1 MENNRAE
8 ERSPILIAAG
18 IGALI
23 ITLLIV
29 LGLIARQNIPIEA
42 SSVINGESAST
53 QPEDAAA
60 AAPTEA
66 ANSAE
71 PTVADST
78 SDGNQDAAAADA
90 VAGSPLSHDELV
102 VAFATGGCSGCHT
115 IPGIQA
121 AAGQIGP
128 NLAGIGTAAAT
139 RIEGLSAEEY
149 IRQSM
154 QDPEAFIAP
163 ECPTGP
169 CPTGV
174 MLPNYASVLSQ
185 SQFDGIVTY
194 LLTLT
199 DEPQNAAA
207 PATEATPAEASAA
220 TDTPAAAAQAS
231 EAEATP
237 TVEAPVAEAPA
248 AEAPA
253 ANTEAPAPA
262 QAAPVDMAA
271 VTAAVTKGTCGACH
285 VIPGIDI
292 AVGQIGPDLSSIGAE
307 AGTRVP
313 GLSAAEYIHQSI
325 LDPNAVIAPKCPTG
339 ACLPGIMLPNLGEL
353 LTPAEI
359 DTIVGYLLTLQGQ
372 GQ

>member
-207 PATEATPAEASAA
+207 PTSEAPAAEAPAA

-253 ANTEAPAPA
+253 ANTEAPA
-262 QAAPVDMAA
+262 
-271 VTAAVTKGTCGACH
+271 
-285 VIPGIDI
+285 
-292 AVGQIGPDLSSIGAE
+292 
-307 AGTRVP
+307 
-313 GLSAAEYIHQSI
+313 
-325 LDPNAVIAPKCPTG
+325 
-339 ACLPGIMLPNLGEL
+339 
-353 LTPAEI
+353 
-359 DTIVGYLLTLQGQ
+359 
-372 GQ
+372 